1 MTNAVVRTNL
11 LGFVESAELGGS
23 PFAVDADGRPYVP
36 VGDGGIVLGVEIG
49 DSVFAFDADHVAPGV
64 TLVHPDPSA
73 RHALTGFAC
82 IGNEVVVRDGLAAGA
97 SGRVLG
103 KRGEL
108 GRVIAVFDQQVLAS
122 LAPDDSVMVRASGQ
136 GAELRQPLAVAG
148 VEVLNVEMRVL
159 EALGM
164 LDGDGPKAN
173 VNVNVRAM
181 VPSRV
186 VGNGLGRPAH
196 LWDIDLSLTRDN
208 AGAFAAEG
216 IALGDLVAVE
226 NLDVRHN
233 IGYRK
238 GWVTVGVVVHGA
250 SPLPGHGPGITPILC
265 APESSVTVQIETLD
279 HHGVTP
285 SILGLPSGDRI
296 TPA

>member
-1 MTNAVVRTNL
+1 MTTAVVRTNL

-23 PFAVDADGRPYVP
+23 PFLVDADGRPYVP

-73 RHALTGFAC
+73 RHALTGFTC

-108 GRVIAVFDQQVLAS
+108 GRVIAVFEQQVLTS
-122 LAPDDSVMVRASGQ
+122 LAPGDSVMVRASGQ
-136 GAELRQPLAVAG
+136 GAELREPLADAG
-148 VEVLNVEMRVL
+148 MEVLNVEMRVL
-159 EALGM
+159 EALGI
-164 LDGDGPKAN
+164 LDGGGRTAS
-173 VNVNVRAM
+173 VNVRAM
-181 VPSRV
+181 VPSHV

-196 LWDIDLSLTRDN
+196 LWDIDLSLTKDN
-208 AGAFAAEG
+208 AGTFAAEE

-233 IGYRK
+233 VGYRK
-238 GWVTVGVVVHGA
+238 GWVTVGVVIHGA

-265 APESSVTVQIETLD
+265 APASSITVQIESDD
-279 HHGVTP
+279 HHRVTP
-285 SILGLPSGDRI
+285 SILGL
-296 TPA
+296 TPADRVTPA